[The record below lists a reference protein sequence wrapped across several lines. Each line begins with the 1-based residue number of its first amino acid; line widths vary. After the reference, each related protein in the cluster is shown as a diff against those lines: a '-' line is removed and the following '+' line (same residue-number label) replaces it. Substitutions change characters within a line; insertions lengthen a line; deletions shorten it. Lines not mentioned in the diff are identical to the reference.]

1 MAGPVTV
8 KFKLTPG
15 EYARA
20 MRQNLLQQPRYLLL
34 GAAGLF
40 TMSAP
45 LWILL
50 LGGNPWRP
58 IPVACALISVVLLI
72 RWFGTGPAA
81 AYRRLNPANRDS
93 DQEFRFMEEG
103 VDVRD
108 ATGEGKLDWKAWMKF
123 RETRQFFL
131 LYPAARLVM
140 LIPKRAFT
148 GQEQIAEFREL
159 LKRKLPA
166 A

>member
-1 MAGPVTV
+1 
-8 KFKLTPG
+8 
-15 EYARA
+15 
-20 MRQNLLQQPRYLLL
+20 
-34 GAAGLF
+34 
-40 TMSAP
+40 
-45 LWILL
+45 
-50 LGGNPWRP
+50 
-58 IPVACALISVVLLI
+58 
-72 RWFGTGPAA
+72 
-81 AYRRLNPANRDS
+81 
-93 DQEFRFMEEG
+93 MEEG